1 MNQSHTRNFCII
13 AHIDHGKSTLA
24 DRMLELTGT
33 VSKRDMQAQLLDSMD
48 LEREKGI
55 TIKLQPVR
63 MHWTPTALDPGQGSD
78 FSRQGSGAPHHP
90 TTGSA
95 QDRASSDSSAVALQI
110 HTNLTSPPVQR
121 SQEEALSG
129 ANLASGLAGGDSP
142 ADSSDVVQQTQTPSN
157 GLPVQ
162 RSQAGL
168 SPQAYIPQTYTLNLI
183 DTPGHVDFSY
193 EVSRSLAACEGAVL
207 VVDASQGI
215 QAQTLANVYLA
226 IEAGL
231 EIIPVLNKIDLPAAD
246 PERVAA
252 EVSSLL
258 GCTPDSILRVS
269 GKTGAGVPQ
278 LLDRIVAD
286 IPAPKGQ
293 PDAPLRALIFD
304 SIYDIHRGVIL
315 FIRVV
320 DGQIK
325 RHDNLVLMATR
336 ATGLAVEVGT
346 FAPKQTAAPD
356 ILTGQIGY
364 VVTNLKSISE
374 ARVGDTVTLTRD
386 PAADQLPGYRQV
398 KPFVFAGFFP
408 TSNEQYPA
416 LKDALEKLKLNDAAL
431 LYEPE
436 TSQVLGFGYRVG
448 FLGLLHLDIIR
459 ERLEREYNLDMVVT
473 SPSTD
478 YIVVATDGTERT
490 IRSAA
495 DLPDPSTIHEVREPW
510 IKGEVVVPGDYIGGV
525 ISLINQIRGLQTN
538 LSYVDEK
545 LALLAFDAPLANVL
559 TDFYDSLKSI
569 TSGYGS
575 FNYEL
580 AGYRTEALVRLDILV
595 AGDPVDALS
604 LIAHKDEAL
613 RTGKHIVEKLKNLIP
628 RQNFE
633 VSLQAAIGGK
643 IIAREDVKAVRKDVI
658 AKLYGG
664 DVTRKNKLLDKQKR
678 GKKRMKRVGKVDI
691 PAEAF
696 MVLVSKDS

>member
-1 MNQSHTRNFCII
+1 VNQDHTRNFCII

-33 VSKRDMQAQLLDSMD
+33 VQKRDMQAQLLDSMD
-48 LEREKGI
+48 LECEKGI

-63 MHWTPTALDPGQGSD
+63 MAWTPGGQ
-78 FSRQGSGAPHHP
+78 
-90 TTGSA
+90 
-95 QDRASSDSSAVALQI
+95 
-110 HTNLTSPPVQR
+110 
-121 SQEEALSG
+121 
-129 ANLASGLAGGDSP
+129 
-142 ADSSDVVQQTQTPSN
+142 PSELN
-157 GLPVQ
+157 TF
-162 RSQAGL
+162 R
-168 SPQAYIPQTYTLNLI
+168 LNLI

-231 EIIPVLNKIDLPAAD
+231 TIIPVLNKIDLPAAD
-246 PERVAA
+246 PERVAG
-252 EVSSLL
+252 EVAALL
-258 GCTPDSILRVS
+258 GIEAAGILRVS
-269 GKTGAGVPQ
+269 GKTGSGVPE
-278 LLDRIVAD
+278 LLNAIVD
-286 IPAPKGQ
+286 QIPPPAGHPES
-293 PDAPLRALIFD
+293 PLRALIFD
-304 SIYDIHRGVIL
+304 SIYDDYRGVIL
-315 FIRVV
+315 FVRIV
-320 DGQIK
+320 DGQLK
-325 RHDNLVLMATR
+325 RHETLRLMAAR
-336 ATGLAVEVGT
+336 AEGLAVEIGM
-346 FAPKQTAAPD
+346 FAPKHTIIP
-356 ILTGQIGY
+356 ILETGQIGY
-364 VVTNLKSISE
+364 IVTNLKSLAQ
-374 ARVGDTVTLTRD
+374 ARVGDTVTLASD
-386 PAADQLPGYRQV
+386 PAAVGLPGYRQV

-408 TSNEQYPA
+408 TSNEQYPD

-431 LYEPE
+431 VYEPE
-436 TSQVLGFGYRVG
+436 SSQVLGFGYRVG
-448 FLGLLHLDIIR
+448 FLGLLHLDIIK
-459 ERLEREYNLDMVVT
+459 ERLEREYGLDMVVT

-478 YIVVATDGTERT
+478 YIVRETAGDERT

-495 DLPDPSTIHEVREPW
+495 DLPDPSRILEVREPW
-510 IKGEVVVPGDYIGGV
+510 IAGEVVVPGDYVGGV
-525 ISLINQIRGLQTN
+525 IQLVNRIRGVQTN
-538 LSYVDEK
+538 LSYLDEK
-545 LALLAFDAPLANVL
+545 LALISFEAPLANVL

-575 FNYEL
+575 FSYEL
-580 AGYRTEALVRLDILV
+580 AGYRAEKLVRLDILV
-595 AGDPVDALS
+595 GGDMIDSLS
-604 LIAHKDEAL
+604 MIAHVDEAY
-613 RTGKHIVEKLKNLIP
+613 RAGKQIVEKLKTLIP

-696 MVLVSKDS
+696 MILVSKDN

>member
-24 DRMLELTGT
+24 DRMLELTDT
-33 VSKRDMQAQLLDSMD
+33 VQKRDMQAQLLDSMD

-63 MHWTPTALDPGQGSD
+63 MAWSP
-78 FSRQGSGAPHHP
+78 SRSV
-90 TTGSA
+90 
-95 QDRASSDSSAVALQI
+95 DKKEKYR
-110 HTNLTSPPVQR
+110 
-121 SQEEALSG
+121 
-129 ANLASGLAGGDSP
+129 
-142 ADSSDVVQQTQTPSN
+142 
-157 GLPVQ
+157 
-162 RSQAGL
+162 
-168 SPQAYIPQTYTLNLI
+168 LNLI

-207 VVDASQGI
+207 VVDCSQGI

-252 EVSSLL
+252 EVASLL
-258 GCTPDSILRVS
+258 GCDPDTILRVS
-269 GKTGAGVPQ
+269 GKTGAGVSE
-278 LLDRIVAD
+278 LLDRIVD
-286 IPAPKGQ
+286 QIPAPSGD
-293 PDAPLRALIFD
+293 PEAPLRALVFD
-304 SIYDIHRGVIL
+304 SVFDDYRGVIL
-315 FIRVV
+315 FVRIV
-320 DGQIK
+320 DGRLA
-325 RHDNLVLMATR
+325 RHDTLRLMAA
-336 ATGLAVEVGT
+336 ATDGLAVETGM
-346 FAPKQTAAPD
+346 FAPKQTAVPH
-356 ILTGQIGY
+356 LETGQIGY
-364 VVTNLKSISE
+364 VVTNLKSIAE
-374 ARVGDTVTLTRD
+374 ARVGDTVTL
-386 PAADQLPGYRQV
+386 AANRAQSALPGYKQV

-408 TSNEQYPA
+408 TSNEQYPE

-431 LYEPE
+431 IYEPE
-436 TSQVLGFGYRVG
+436 SSQVLGFGYRVG
-448 FLGLLHLDIIR
+448 FLGLLHLDIIK
-459 ERLEREYNLDMVVT
+459 ERLEREYALDMVVT

-478 YIVVATDGTERT
+478 YIVRSTSGVERT

-495 DLPDPSTIHEVREPW
+495 DLPDPSNIEEVREPW
-510 IKGEVVVPGDYIGGV
+510 IAGEVVVPGDYIGGV
-525 ISLINQIRGLQTN
+525 IQLINRIRGIQKN
-538 LSYVDEK
+538 LTYVDQK
-545 LALLAFDAPLANVL
+545 LALVAFDAPLANVL

-580 AGYRTEALVRLDILV
+580 ADYRREELVRLDILV
-595 AGDPVDALS
+595 GGDMVDALS
-604 LIAHKDEAL
+604 MIAHKDEAY
-613 RTGKHIVEKLKNLIP
+613 RAGKQIVAKLKTLIP
-628 RQNFE
+628 KQNFE

-643 IIAREDVKAVRKDVI
+643 IIAREDVKALRKDVI

-678 GKKRMKRVGKVDI
+678 GKKRMKRVGKFDI

-696 MVLVSKDS
+696 MILVSKD